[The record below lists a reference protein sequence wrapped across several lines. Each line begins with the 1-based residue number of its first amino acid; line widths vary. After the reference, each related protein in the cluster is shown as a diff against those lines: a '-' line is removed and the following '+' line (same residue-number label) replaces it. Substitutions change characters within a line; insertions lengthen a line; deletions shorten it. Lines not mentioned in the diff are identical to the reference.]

1 MSEVKVNLS
10 KQEFAKNLKL
20 SPRAMIEAKDFWI
33 KRVQRVTRSG
43 KYIVTGNK
51 LKKLSKA
58 YIDFRRKFS
67 GRTGEFFKPAKSNLT
82 FTGQLLESLKARS
95 NVRTQVI
102 TLFVSGRRD
111 DGLTNKEVAEHVAE
125 NGRPFLGIDQKG
137 IDRIEQ
143 IGKRDIR
150 RNWAKR
156 RR

>member
-1 MSEVKVNLS
+1 MSEVKLNLT
-10 KQEFAKNLKL
+10 KQEFARNLKL
-20 SPRAMIEAKDFWI
+20 SPQALLQARDFWI

-43 KYIVTGNK
+43 KYIVTGAK

-58 YIDFRRKFS
+58 YIDFRRSFS
-67 GRTGEFFKPAKSNLT
+67 GRTGEFFKPSKSNLT

-95 NVRTQVI
+95 NVRQQTI
-102 TLFVSGRRD
+102 TLFASGRRD
-111 DGLTNKEVAEHVAE
+111 DGLKNEEVAEYVAE

-150 RNWAKR
+150 RSWKKR